1 MTIAIKDALYVVTY
15 LAKAG
20 YVSQSDGQA
29 DVWADVLNDAAPY
42 ATPDMLRQAARE
54 IAREPH
60 RWIATGDIVKALHR
74 IRSEQIEENER
85 RQLRAVPDIDI
96 TPPNRIR
103 EILRSTTNGR

>member
-1 MTIAIKDALYVVTY
+1 MIHKSDALALVTY
-15 LAKAG
+15 LVKAG
-20 YVSQSDGQA
+20 YIATSDGQA
-29 DVWADVLNDAAPY
+29 DVWADV
-42 ATPDMLRQAARE
+42 LRQAARE

-85 RQLRAVPDIDI
+85 RQLHAVPDIDI

-103 EILRSTTNGR
+103 EILRSAKK

>member
-1 MTIAIKDALYVVTY
+1 MIHKSDALALVTY
-15 LAKAG
+15 LVKAG
-20 YVSQSDGQA
+20 YIATSDGQA
-29 DVWADVLNDAAPY
+29 DVWADVLNDACPY

-74 IRSEQIEENER
+74 IRSEQIEETER
-85 RQLRAVPDIDI
+85 RQLRAVPDIDV

>member
-1 MTIAIKDALYVVTY
+1 MVTKADALALITY
-15 LAKAG
+15 LSKAG
-20 YVSQSDGQA
+20 YVPASDGQA

-85 RQLRAVPDIDI
+85 RQLRAVPNIDV
-96 TPPNRIR
+96 TPPERIR
-103 EILRSTTNGR
+103 EIMKGGRA

>member
-1 MTIAIKDALYVVTY
+1 MIHKSDALALVTY
-15 LAKAG
+15 LVKAG
-20 YVSQSDGQA
+20 YIATSDGQA

-85 RQLRAVPDIDI
+85 RQLRAVPDIDV

-103 EILRSTTNGR
+103 EILKGGMA

>member
-1 MTIAIKDALYVVTY
+1 MIHKSDALALITY
-15 LAKAG
+15 LSKAG
-20 YVSQSDGQA
+20 YVPASDGQA

-85 RQLRAVPDIDI
+85 RQLHAVPDIDV

-103 EILRSTTNGR
+103 EIMRGSKP